1 MFCVQRLY
9 DDHEGVHHAKFRS
22 TDAISDKL
30 TPPLTLS
37 LTLSLSSVSIAG
49 RLPPGDHDHDMSW
62 APYTLQHYLCW
73 KPHESQRMGNARAR
87 ANYDCLGGGRLCY
100 HRGSGAGLL
109 IGQRVK
115 GVPWSRKSFCIE
127 HRTTAT
133 RFPHGLH
140 LYGKYIF
147 SLYRYNSAAFAWKR
161 GLHQG
166 NFKYFSQKQDRRKEP
181 NYCDSPIVRQPVSP
195 LKI

>member
-73 KPHESQRMGNARAR
+73 KPHESQRTGNARAR
-87 ANYDCLGGGRLCY
+87 ANYDGLGGGRLPS
-100 HRGSGAGLL
+100 RFRSRAPNWSEG
-109 IGQRVK
+109 K
-115 GVPWSRKSFCIE
+115 GGPLKQKVILHWTSNDSYKISA
-127 HRTTAT
+127 RTAS
-133 RFPHGLH
+133 LWQI
-140 LYGKYIF
+140 YIF
-147 SLYRYNSAAFAWKR
+147 F
-161 GLHQG
+161 
-166 NFKYFSQKQDRRKEP
+166 
-181 NYCDSPIVRQPVSP
+181 IPV
-195 LKI
+195 